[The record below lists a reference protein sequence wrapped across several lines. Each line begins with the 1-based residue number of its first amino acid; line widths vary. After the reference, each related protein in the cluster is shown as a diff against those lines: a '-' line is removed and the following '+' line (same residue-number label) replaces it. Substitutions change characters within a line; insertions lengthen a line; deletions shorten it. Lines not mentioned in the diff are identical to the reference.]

1 MGKKLMIVTLILAF
15 VLTAG
20 AALAD
25 KPSATVSME
34 ITSAAVGLG
43 ASGGQGV
50 LTYQGKTYTF
60 RVRGFDKL
68 ALGMQKMSVNGD
80 VYNLTKLSDLAG
92 KYKKAEP
99 ASITFI
105 EGKKDLV
112 MQNGKGVT
120 INLKGKEK
128 GLSLNLIKEGL
139 TISDVKP

>member
-1 MGKKLMIVTLILAF
+1 MYKKLFIATLVLAF
-15 VLTAG
+15 VITAS

-25 KPSATVSME
+25 EPSATVSMD

-50 LTYQGKTYTF
+50 ITYQGKTYTF
-60 RVRGFDKL
+60 KVKGFDKL
-68 ALGMQKMSVNGD
+68 ALGVQKISVNGD
-80 VYNLTKLSDLAG
+80 VYNLTKLSDLEG

-105 EGKKDLV
+105 KGKKDLV

-128 GLSLNLIKEGL
+128 GLSLNVVKEGL
-139 TISDVKP
+139 TIFKVK